1 MGNGK
6 TGQTDGGNRHPDQ
19 VALDAK
25 AAQLRAEG
33 KSYQAIADAMG
44 WEAKS
49 TAYRAVSRALKDTL
63 GEAPAEVRQL
73 ELERL
78 DTLWCKA
85 WEVLERPH
93 LTVQHGKVVQRM
105 TGIERH
111 PDGIEKLGPDGK
123 PIPVYEDI
131 LDDGPVLNA
140 IDRLLRI
147 QERRA
152 RLLGLD
158 VPVKA
163 HVTVD
168 QVDPRDLELAEILR
182 EAKVRQAAEEQLL
195 KGETPAGGETA

>member
-25 AAQLRAEG
+25 AAQLRAQG
-33 KSYQAIADAMG
+33 MSYQAIADAMG

-49 TAYRAVSRALKDTL
+49 TAYRAVARALKDTL
-63 GEAPAEVRQL
+63 GEAPDEVRQL

-78 DTLWCKA
+78 DELWRKA
-85 WEVLERPH
+85 YEVMNRDH
-93 LTVQHGKVVQRM
+93 LTVQHGKVVGRRV
-105 TGIERH
+105 GIERH
-111 PDGIEKLGPDGK
+111 DDGIEKLDHDGK
-123 PIPVYEDI
+123 TIPIYEDL

-163 HVTVD
+163 HLTVH

-182 EAKVRQAAEEQLL
+182 EAKARQASEEQLL
-195 KGETPAGGETA
+195 KGETPAGGE